1 MPRYMKCPRSS
12 DCDST
17 SCTHK
22 EIHED
27 LSGCSVSCNKFLEA
41 GTECIPVEEKK
52 EVPSHVNEVPS
63 YIIIFKM
70 RDTSPSYSIVNSKQE
85 AEEKVARILNNHG
98 LVFSVY
104 YGYPVT
110 VKTTRVFGVEFAMK
124 KLPD

>member
-1 MPRYMKCPRSS
+1 MPKRMKCPA
-12 DCDST
+12 C
-17 SCTHK
+17 
-22 EIHED
+22 
-27 LSGCSVSCNKFLEA
+27 V
-41 GTECIPVEEKK
+41 PVNEEK

-70 RDTSPSYSIVNSKQE
+70 RDTPPSYSIGNSKQD
-85 AEEKVARILNNHG
+85 AEETVARILNSDG